1 MTSNGMLLIQG
12 CSEQWARQDTF
23 LTPQIIHA
31 FDACNPYP
39 IFFHSL
45 ATALVSSTA
54 AYRVVPIKVNLL

>member
-12 CSEQWARQDTF
+12 CGQQWARQDTF
-23 LTPQIIHA
+23 VTPQIIHA

-45 ATALVSSTA
+45 ATALVSSTTA
-54 AYRVVPIKVNLL
+54 TEWFP